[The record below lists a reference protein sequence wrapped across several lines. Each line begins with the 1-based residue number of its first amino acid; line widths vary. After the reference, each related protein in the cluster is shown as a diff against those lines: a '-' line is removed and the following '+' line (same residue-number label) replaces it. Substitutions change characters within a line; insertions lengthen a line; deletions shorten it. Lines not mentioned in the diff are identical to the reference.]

1 VHCRHHLSNAT
12 SVDSLLVP
20 RLTPPVAPVRER
32 RSVTAPAG
40 DVFSPWLIQQEASM
54 SKAQSPLAISDPR
67 RAQIT
72 LRKNARAARAGLSE
86 DERERASEKIADT
99 VIRSSWFRRSKLVA
113 CYLPMPEEVDTWT
126 LIDRAWRMKK
136 RIFAPIIKKNLAMQF
151 CELTAESKLVFNQYG
166 LREPQDGEIIEP
178 RALDLVITPVV
189 AFDDDCNRLGMGG
202 GYFDRTFSFLRHR
215 QYLFHPKLIGLAF
228 SCQRVE
234 KIAPNPWD
242 IRVFRVIDETT

>member
-1 VHCRHHLSNAT
+1 M
-12 SVDSLLVP
+12 
-20 RLTPPVAPVRER
+20 
-32 RSVTAPAG
+32 TAPAG
-40 DVFSPWLIQQEASM
+40 DVFSPWLVQQETSM
-54 SKAQSPLAISDPR
+54 SKAQSPVTISDDSQ
-67 RAQIT
+67 AQIA
-72 LRKNARAARAGLSE
+72 LRNSARAARVRLSA
-86 DERERASEKIADT
+86 DERERASEKIVDT
-99 VIRSSWFRRSKLVA
+99 VIRSSWFRRSKFVA

-136 RIFAPIIKKNLAMQF
+136 RIFAPIIKKNLVMQF
-151 CELTAESKLVFNQYG
+151 RELTAESKLVFNQFG
-166 LREPQDGEIIEP
+166 LREPQDGEIIAP

-202 GYFDRTFSFLRHR
+202 GYFDRTFSFLGNR

>member
-1 VHCRHHLSNAT
+1 
-12 SVDSLLVP
+12 VP

-40 DVFSPWLIQQEASM
+40 GAFSTWLIQQETSM
-54 SKAQSPLAISDPR
+54 PKATSPAAISDPL
-67 RAQIT
+67 RAQIA
-72 LRKNARAARAGLSE
+72 LRREARAARAELSA
-86 DERERASEKIADT
+86 DDREKASNKIADT
-99 VIRSSWFRRSKLVA
+99 VIRSSWFRRSKFIA
-113 CYLPMPEEVDTWT
+113 CYLSTQEEVDTWL

-136 RIFAPIIKKNLAMQF
+136 RIFAPIIKKNLTMEF

-166 LREPQDGEIIEP
+166 LAEPQDGEIIAP

-189 AFDDDCNRLGMGG
+189 AFDADGNRIGMGG
-202 GYFDRTFSFLRHR
+202 GYFDRTFSFLANR

-242 IRVFRVIDETT
+242 IRVFRVIDESV

>member
-1 VHCRHHLSNAT
+1 
-12 SVDSLLVP
+12 
-20 RLTPPVAPVRER
+20 
-32 RSVTAPAG
+32 
-40 DVFSPWLIQQEASM
+40 M
-54 SKAQSPLAISDPR
+54 SKAQSPVTISDDSQT
-67 RAQIT
+67 QIA
-72 LRKNARAARAGLSE
+72 LRNSARAARIRLSA
-86 DERERASEKIADT
+86 DEREKASEKIVDT
-99 VIRSSWFRRSKLVA
+99 VIRSSWFRRSKFVA

-136 RIFAPIIKKNLAMQF
+136 RIFAPIIKKNFVMQF
-151 CELTAESKLVFNQYG
+151 CELTAESELVFNQFG
-166 LREPQDGEIIEP
+166 LREPQDGEIIAP

-228 SCQRVE
+228 SCQRVD